1 MKPYISY
8 SLLLSYFLLTLQG
21 SYAQSEMDLLEQV
34 QNRITINHDN
44 GEKEVFTVTPK
55 TAKARSQRLY
65 HWYQAQRVQQTQGGY
80 TGKLLHGNYNRY
92 APNKQ
97 LMLQGTYK
105 KGLADGNWKEWRPN
119 HRLAKEEHWK
129 KGQQDGKARHYDEQG
144 KLLLQGKMKDG
155 KWHGKVWI
163 FDAADSSYRW
173 DYYKQGMQI
182 SRDGYIQSNLFRRT
196 GRFFEQTWHSIFSR
210 KADNDDIIE

>member
-8 SLLLSYFLLTLQG
+8 SLLLFYFLLTLQG
-21 SYAQSEMDLLEQV
+21 SYAQSEMNLLEQV

-55 TAKARSQRLY
+55 TTKARSQRLY
-65 HWYQAQRVQQTQGGY
+65 HWYQSQRVQQTQGGY

-92 APNKQ
+92 AANKQ

-119 HRLAKEEHWK
+119 HRLVKEERWR
-129 KGQQDGKARHYDEQG
+129 KGRQNGKATHYDEQG
-144 KLLLQGKMKDG
+144 NLLLQGKLKDG
-155 KWHGKVWI
+155 KWHGKVWTL
-163 FDAADSSYRW
+163 DTSDSSYHYN
-173 DYYKQGMQI
+173 YYARGAQI
-182 SRDGYIQSNLFRRT
+182 SREEYIQANVFRRT
-196 GRFFEQTWHSIFSR
+196 GQFFEQTWNSIFRR
-210 KADNDDIIE
+210 KTDGEDIAE